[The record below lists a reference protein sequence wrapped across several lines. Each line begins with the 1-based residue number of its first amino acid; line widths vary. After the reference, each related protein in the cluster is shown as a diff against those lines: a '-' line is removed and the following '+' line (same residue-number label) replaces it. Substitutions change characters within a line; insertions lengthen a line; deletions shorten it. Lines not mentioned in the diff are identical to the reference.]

1 MQRPRFTNTFPP
13 ETCPALGAYC
23 EPHRAAEVKRA
34 ERNLV
39 FLSFSALE
47 RRHTAVKGGRAGKV
61 TAALCQHNVRHS
73 RLILHS

>member
-34 ERNLV
+34 EIKSEILC
-39 FLSFSALE
+39 SFSALE
-47 RRHTAVKGGRAGKV
+47 RRHTAVKGGRAGKEQQPYV
-61 TAALCQHNVRHS
+61 NTM
-73 RLILHS
+73 